1 MPVCLMS
8 NTFKQSSCE
17 TRPFIDSIAV
27 EQHRHFVALAED
39 WFGRNGGPTV
49 LVTILIIDG
58 GIVAANLNPVIN
70 TTLVLSSLLNVD
82 IGKLQQDMFPRPS
95 LECCL
100 LHNIKGVRG
109 TSERLLEGD

>member
-17 TRPFIDSIAV
+17 TRPFIDSVAV
-27 EQHRHFVALAED
+27 EQHRHFVALAEN
-39 WFGRNGGPTV
+39 WFSWNGGPTV

-82 IGKLQQDMFPRPS
+82 IGKLQQDMFPGPR